1 MVFTSSDIPDQ
12 GGRVAI
18 VTGGTAGIGYESVLA
33 LARKGALVIFTARS
47 TARGEET
54 LEKIKAAISAF
65 AESFLARNLPLHI
78 LLLNAGVAMVPY
90 RVIHGVESTL
100 LINHVAHQHLALLLL
115 PALERS
121 APSRVVAIT
130 SDAHSFYNKL
140 DLDLPSAETYN
151 SMAMYSASKVANILM
166 VHGLRKQI
174 KSPKVY
180 VNSVHPGMVS
190 TEIFRTGVHAEF
202 LPWSIRGLV
211 ETVFRFFHSTFGY
224 SLEQGALT
232 QLYVSTSPDVE
243 KNEWQGQYFTPIAKL
258 DKASD
263 FSRDTEQVDRL
274 WKWTNDTITRIL
286 TETKQV

>member
-1 MVFTSSDIPDQ
+1 
-12 GGRVAI
+12 
-18 VTGGTAGIGYESVLA
+18 
-33 LARKGALVIFTARS
+33 
-47 TARGEET
+47 
-54 LEKIKAAISAF
+54 
-65 AESFLARNLPLHI
+65 
-78 LLLNAGVAMVPY
+78 MVPY

-151 SMAMYSASKVANILM
+151 SMAMYSASKVANILI